1 LAAARKDLKTF
12 FGLLLDISKGGNLEA
27 NERRN
32 IFLDELLGKN
42 TLIADF
48 FEGRFNIFKS
58 IYNVQLAGLDDDEVE
73 NLYKGMEMSSFQL
86 EKTSYE
92 TTLMVKIED
101 IKKHQARG
109 KLIAIWRGKTNSDSP
124 REWSQ
129 IHKTPALVMVKSDL
143 YEEAKLVFGTLNEK
157 STPAYNVERAL
168 DILQK
173 HEDILESFCNA
184 DSIDRAFQD
193 KLLGRY
199 AVVLKDIQSVRANL
213 KETLGENVYDWYG
226 HPDLQRV
233 ISKLA
238 QGEYVRNCASRLAGE
253 IDKMSADEAKKYLKK
268 LVANQLEIGIE
279 ILSER

>member
-1 LAAARKDLKTF
+1 M
-12 FGLLLDISKGGNLEA
+12 
-27 NERRN
+27 
-32 IFLDELLGKN
+32 
-42 TLIADF
+42 
-48 FEGRFNIFKS
+48 
-58 IYNVQLAGLDDDEVE
+58 QLAGLDDDEVE
-73 NLYKGMEMSSFQL
+73 NLYNGMEMSSFQL
-86 EKTSYE
+86 EKTNYE
-92 TTLMVKIED
+92 TTLLIKIED

-124 REWSQ
+124 RDCSQ
-129 IHKTPALVMVKSDL
+129 IHKKSDL
-143 YEEAKLVFGTLNEK
+143 YEEAKLVFGTINEK

-173 HEDILESFCNA
+173 HEDILESFSSA
-184 DSIDRAFQD
+184 DSIDRAFQN

-213 KETLGENVYDWYG
+213 KETLGANVYDWYG